1 MPRQRERFERTDV
14 PRENPNR
21 NLIALVVIAA
31 VAVAMVL
38 LCSTLWARVQREVH
52 LGDNNLEDAI
62 SGVSAA
68 SSIDG
73 HAASTD
79 SFDKVLVLTTSSL
92 GDGGCTLSGAYA
104 LVVNETQGTAV
115 MATIPTTV
123 KVTSSDTDYTLAD
136 LCSKSGTAA
145 VIVPLFSATNVSF
158 DHVIV
163 TKSSVDDLLTLL
175 AGASSSSADGF
186 VSENGSLLDTMT
198 TDMSAEKMLTLAGE
212 LKALGV
218 SNIGRVDA
226 STYAET
232 TQADDGTT
240 TDTGYQL
247 VDIVALEQSVGLLI
261 S

>member
-1 MPRQRERFERTDV
+1 MLSKAVSHSWPQERHWHC
-14 PRENPNR
+14 
-21 NLIALVVIAA
+21 AL
-31 VAVAMVL
+31 
-38 LCSTLWARVQREVH
+38 
-52 LGDNNLEDAI
+52 
-62 SGVSAA
+62 
-68 SSIDG
+68 
-73 HAASTD
+73 
-79 SFDKVLVLTTSSL
+79 
-92 GDGGCTLSGAYA
+92 
-104 LVVNETQGTAV
+104 
-115 MATIPTTV
+115 TIWSHFV
-123 KVTSSDTDYTLAD
+123 
-136 LCSKSGTAA
+136 
-145 VIVPLFSATNVSF
+145 
-158 DHVIV
+158 V

-218 SNIGRVDA
+218 SNIGCVDA

-247 VDIVALEQSVGLLI
+247 VDIVAFEQSVGLLI